1 MTTVPVLL
9 TGVPRSGTS
18 WVGRILGSTPGA
30 AYLNEPDN
38 HGHNAF
44 ALKAKL
50 GLPGRF
56 YTELSGDVAAPLYAR
71 LWADALGQRG
81 VRDSATE
88 RIRRDV
94 AARLLGR
101 ASYDDIRRSFEVG
114 RAVTSGLRS
123 AARLAVPER
132 PPDGS
137 RLVVK
142 TVHAQ
147 LALEW
152 IAARFP
158 VKVAVVM
165 REPLNVL
172 ASWKEMGWLDSR
184 AGVLAEV
191 GPDTVSRLE
200 ARFTGSGGG
209 TGNVEQAARLIG
221 LLHSALVGAAR
232 RHPEWLV
239 LSHEALCVRPHEL
252 FREAAARLG
261 LDWGATVEELLDE
274 LNRPGT
280 GYETARVASDL
291 ADSWRSRL
299 APEELD
305 AAQSVFERFV
315 DLGAT

>member
-38 HGHNAF
+38 HGHNPF

-56 YTELSGDVAAPLYAR
+56 YPELSRDDAAPLYAR
-71 LWADALGQRG
+71 LWAVALGEG
-81 VRDSATE
+81 GDRDSAAE
-88 RIRRDV
+88 RIRREI
-94 AARLLGR
+94 AARLLQR
-101 ASYDDIRRSFEVG
+101 ATDDDVRRSFEVG
-114 RAVTSGLRS
+114 RPLTSGLRA

-132 PPDGS
+132 RPDGR

-158 VKVAVVM
+158 VKVVVVI

-172 ASWKEMGWLDSR
+172 SSWKEMGWLDSR
-184 AGVLAEV
+184 TGVLSEL
-191 GPDTVSRLE
+191 GPDTVGRLE
-200 ARFTGSGGG
+200 ARFTAAAGG
-209 TGNVEQAARLIG
+209 TANVEQAARLIG
-221 LLHSALVGAAR
+221 LLHSALVDAAR
-232 RHPEWLV
+232 LHPDWLV
-239 LSHEALCVRPHEL
+239 LSHETLCVRPHDA
-252 FREAAARLG
+252 FSEAAATLG
-261 LDWGATVEELLDE
+261 LDWGPTVDELLED

-280 GYETARVASDL
+280 GYETTRVASEL
-291 ADSWRSRL
+291 ADAWRSRL
-299 APEELD
+299 APAELD
-305 AAQSVFERFV
+305 AAQSVFERFAGLDV
-315 DLGAT
+315 R